1 MMDTQSRAAAII
13 AHYEGATPR
22 SRELMMRAQ
31 QCMPGGNTRTTT
43 YHAPYPVVF
52 SSGQG
57 ARLTDLDG
65 RDYVDLFYNGL
76 SLIHGH
82 AYEPIEE
89 AAAEIFEIGTAWS
102 GASVPQV
109 EFAEM
114 LCRRIPGNNLVRFTN
129 SGSEAGILAVKI
141 ARKVTGRDLILKF
154 DHAYHGMYPDLE
166 AGLYRQ
172 GEIRGT
178 TVLAGFNDFA
188 SCEAAFA
195 KHRGKVAAVIYEPVM
210 FTGRVIAPEP
220 GFLTGMEW
228 IAKSNGALTILDD
241 CLMLRLAE
249 GGSAEY
255 FHLSPDLT
263 ILGKFLG
270 GGTPLGAVLGSPDLM
285 AVLDPRHAGCM
296 FHGGSFN
303 GNVLSC
309 ALGRITLR
317 DLTAKAID
325 RMNSRCDQIRAR
337 LRAAGE
343 QLGLRISVTGIGS
356 VGGISFELDQSR
368 HENDPSAI
376 GLSTLFHLACLNEGV
391 ALGPGGLFA
400 LSTKVDD
407 QVIDKAVAS
416 MERALR
422 AVVGLESFGLPRS

>member
-1 MMDTQSRAAAII
+1 MDTQSRAAAII
-13 AHYEGATPR
+13 AQYERATPR
-22 SRELMMRAQ
+22 SRKLMMRAQ

-52 SSGQG
+52 SGGRG
-57 ARLTDLDG
+57 AWLTDLDG

-89 AAAEIFEIGTAWS
+89 AAAEIFKIGTAWS
-102 GASVPQV
+102 GASLPQV
-109 EFAEM
+109 KFAEM
-114 LCRRIPGNNLVRFTN
+114 LCRRIPGSNLVRFTN
-129 SGSEAGILAVKI
+129 SGSEAGMLAVKI
-141 ARKVTGRDLILKF
+141 ARKASGRDLVLKF

-166 AGLYRQ
+166 AGLYGQR
-172 GEIRGT
+172 EIRGA
-178 TVLAGFNDFA
+178 TVLAGFNDLS

-195 KHRGKVAAVIYEPVM
+195 KHRGKIAAIIYEPVM

-220 GFLTGMEW
+220 GFLTGIES
-228 IAKSNGALTILDD
+228 IAKFNGALTILDD
-241 CLMLRLAE
+241 CLMLRLAK

-263 ILGKFLG
+263 VLGKFLG

-285 AVLDPRHAGCM
+285 AVLDPRRAGCM

-303 GNVLSC
+303 GNVLGC
-309 ALGRITLR
+309 ALGRITLS
-317 DLTAKAID
+317 DLTSEVIA
-325 RMNSRCDQIRAR
+325 RMNSRCDRLRAR
-337 LRAAGE
+337 LIAAAE
-343 QLGLRISVTGIGS
+343 QLRLKISVTGIGS
-356 VGGISFELDQSR
+356 VGGIAFEMDHSR
-368 HENDPSAI
+368 HEDDPSAI
-376 GLSTLFHLACLNEGV
+376 GLSTVFHLACLNEGV

-407 QVIDKAVAS
+407 QVIEKAAAS
-416 MERALR
+416 MERALQ
-422 AVVGLESFGLPRS
+422 AVVGLESFGLTRS